1 MPVPACTFDLKLQ
14 INKKMKNLNLT
25 GLIIGILLFY
35 SCSEL
40 KDSSI
45 QYKIDKELSNVFESE
60 MPGAAIIVVKDGE
73 ILYRN
78 AFGLANVE
86 LNVKMEPD
94 MCFKLGSVSK
104 QFVAVA
110 ILILEEK
117 GKLSLEDS
125 ILKFF
130 PGYSLEY
137 KGVKI
142 KHLLTHTSGIKNYTG
157 FNNGKKVIRDPY
169 TQEELV
175 DIILNKPLD
184 FKPGNEWKYSNS
196 GYTLLAKIIENITK
210 EPFYK
215 FIKENI
221 FQPIGMGNT
230 SFADDESV
238 TPGLVNGYRK
248 ENNILKTAE
257 YMSMTHTYGAG
268 DIISCVN
275 DMAKWKEFLLSGTII
290 SDYNLKKCFT
300 PFKLN
305 DGSQTDYGIGWFMDK
320 YRDRT
325 RFYHDGGVYGFQS
338 FSMYIADEDLYIVIL
353 KNRSDIYFKL
363 PSDVLGNFIADI
375 ILGYEVDGKERIAVQ
390 LADEQLNKYVGVYQF
405 VASPGKRKISLSEG
419 KLYYERP
426 PRNGDQ
432 WSQTEI
438 KPESKFSFF
447 AEGKRSTISFQ
458 FNEKNEVTGLDVNQA
473 FGRVVKLKK
482 IE

>member
-1 MPVPACTFDLKLQ
+1 M
-14 INKKMKNLNLT
+14 KKVSLT
-25 GLIIGILLFY
+25 GLVIGLLLFD

-40 KDSSI
+40 KESSI
-45 QYKIDKELSNVFESE
+45 QYKIDKELSSVFESE
-60 MPGAAIIVVKDGE
+60 MPGAAVIAVKDGE
-73 ILYRN
+73 TLYRN

-104 QFVAVA
+104 QFIAVA
-110 ILILEEK
+110 ILMLEEQ

-125 ILKFF
+125 IFKFF

-157 FNNGKKVIRDPY
+157 FINGEKVIRDPY
-169 TQEELV
+169 TPEELV

-184 FKPGNEWKYSNS
+184 FEPGNEWKYSNS
-196 GYTLLAKIIENITK
+196 GYTLLARIIESITK
-210 EPFYK
+210 ESFHK

-221 FQPIGMGNT
+221 FQPIGLGNT
-230 SFADDESV
+230 CFADDESV
-238 TPGLVNGYRK
+238 IPGLVNGYRK
-248 ENNILKTAE
+248 EIEMLKTAE

-268 DIISCVN
+268 DIISCVD
-275 DMAKWKEFLLSGTII
+275 DMAKWKESLLSGAII
-290 SDYNLKKCFT
+290 SDNNLKKCFT
-300 PFKLN
+300 PYRLN
-305 DGSQTDYGIGWFMDK
+305 DGSQTNYGIGWFMDK

-338 FSMYIADEDLYIVIL
+338 FTMYIADEDLYIVIL

-363 PSDVLGNFIADI
+363 PSDVLGNLIADI
-375 ILGYEVDGKERIAVQ
+375 ILGYEVDGKERIAIQ
-390 LADEQLNKYVGVYQF
+390 LTGEQLKKYTGVYQF

-426 PRNGDQ
+426 PRKGDQ

-447 AEGKRSTISFQ
+447 AESKRSTIFFQ
-458 FNEKNEVTGLDVNQA
+458 FNEKNEVTGMDVNQA

>member
-1 MPVPACTFDLKLQ
+1 
-14 INKKMKNLNLT
+14 MKNLNLT
-25 GLIIGILLFY
+25 GLVIGILFFY

-40 KDSSI
+40 NESSI
-45 QYKIDKELSNVFESE
+45 QYKIDKELNSVFESE
-60 MPGAAIIVVKDGE
+60 MPGAAVIAVKDGE
-73 ILYRN
+73 TLYRN

-104 QFVAVA
+104 QFTAVA
-110 ILILEEK
+110 ILMLEEQ
-117 GKLSLEDS
+117 GRLSLEDS

-137 KGVKI
+137 TGVKI

-157 FNNGKKVIRDPY
+157 FNNGEKVIRYPY
-169 TQEELV
+169 TPEELA

-184 FKPGNEWKYSNS
+184 FKPGNKWKYSNS
-196 GYTLLAKIIENITK
+196 GYTLLAKIIDNITK
-210 EPFYK
+210 EPFRK

-221 FQPIGMGNT
+221 FKPIGMENT
-230 SFADDESV
+230 CFADDELV
-238 TPGLVNGYRK
+238 TPLLVNGYRK

-268 DIISCVN
+268 DIVSCVD
-275 DMAKWKEFLLSGTII
+275 DMAKWKKFLLSGTII
-290 SDYNLKKCFT
+290 SDHNLKKCFT
-300 PFKLN
+300 PYKLN
-305 DGSQTDYGIGWFMDK
+305 DGSQTNYGIGWFMDK
-320 YRDRT
+320 YRNKT

-338 FSMYIADEDLYIVIL
+338 FTMYIADEDLYIVIL

-363 PSDVLGNFIADI
+363 PSDVLGNLIADI
-375 ILGYEVDGKERIAVQ
+375 ILGYEVDSKDRIAIQ
-390 LADEQLNKYVGVYQF
+390 LTDEQLNKYAGVYQF
-405 VASPGKRKISLSEG
+405 VTSPGKRKISLSEG
-419 KLYYERP
+419 KLFYERP
-426 PRNGDQ
+426 PMKGDQ

-447 AEGKRSTISFQ
+447 VEGKRSTISFQ
-458 FNEKNEVTGLDVNQA
+458 FDENDEITGLHVNQA